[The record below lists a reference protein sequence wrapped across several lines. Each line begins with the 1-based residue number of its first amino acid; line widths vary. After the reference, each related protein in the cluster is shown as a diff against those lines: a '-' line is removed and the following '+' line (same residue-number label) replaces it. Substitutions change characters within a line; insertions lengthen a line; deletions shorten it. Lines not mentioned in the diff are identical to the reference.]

1 MTYRVRTLVIA
12 IGLAVAAALVV
23 MMYVTSYKH
32 RVDSKQEQVPVA
44 VAARDI
50 PAGTTGAVVVQKN
63 LVRVEQIARQAVA
76 PGAVSRPEDIAR
88 LVALQP
94 TYAGEQVSAQR
105 FGPIQAEGVRSQLT
119 GTYRAMQIAGDPN
132 QVLAGVLKSGDRV
145 DVVANVKFP
154 AEGSQKHFTKVV
166 LRDVLVLRTSG
177 KQSETA
183 KITGANEDSTWVM
196 LRVTD
201 SQAQKL
207 FFVYT
212 NDDWTLQLRPGL
224 DDSDSPGSLADA
236 VSVLA
241 TGIGA
246 ADAKILVSAAEGS
259 VTP

>member
-12 IGLAVAAALVV
+12 IGLAAAAALLT

-32 RVDSKQEQVPVA
+32 RVDATAQEVPVA
-44 VAARDI
+44 VATRDI
-50 PAGTTGAVVVQKN
+50 PAGTTGALVVQKK
-63 LVRVEQIARQAVA
+63 LVHVEQVARRAVA

-94 TYAGEQVSAQR
+94 TFAGEQVSVRR
-105 FGPIQAEGVRSQLT
+105 FGPLQAEGVRSQLT
-119 GTYRAMQIAGDPN
+119 GTYRAMQIAGSQN
-132 QVLAGVLKSGDRV
+132 QVLVGVLKAGDRV

-154 AEGSQKHFTKVV
+154 AEGSQKHFAKVV

-183 KITGANEDSTWVM
+183 KITGTNDDSWVM

-236 VSVLA
+236 VSVLT

-246 ADAKILVSAAEGS
+246 SDASLLTAAERS
-259 VTP
+259 TP

>member
-1 MTYRVRTLVIA
+1 MTYRVRTLGIA
-12 IGLAVAAALVV
+12 VGLAVVAGL
-23 MMYVTSYKH
+23 MTMYYVTSYKH

-50 PAGTTGAVVVQKN
+50 PAGTLGATIVSKK
-63 LVRVEQIARQAVA
+63 LLHVEQVARRAVA
-76 PGAVSRPEDIAR
+76 PGAVSSPADVAR
-88 LVALQP
+88 LVALQT
-94 TYAGEQVSAQR
+94 TYAGEQVSAHR

-119 GTYRAMQIAGDPN
+119 GTYRAMQVAGTPN
-132 QVLAGVLKSGDRV
+132 QLLAGVLKAGDRV

-154 AEGSQKHFTKVV
+154 AEGSQKHFSRVA

-177 KQSETA
+177 PPSEA
-183 KITGANEDSTWVM
+183 SKITSSTNADSWVM

-201 SQAQKL
+201 TQGQKL

-224 DDSDSPGSLADA
+224 DDSDSPSSLADA
-236 VSVLA
+236 VSVLK

-246 ADAKILVSAAEGS
+246 ADVTTLTAAARS
-259 VTP
+259 TP